1 MELKV
6 SQAAADD
13 LESIWLYTIEHWS
26 MEQADRYVN
35 LILDGFDLIVN
46 NPKDGRDFGHVRKGY
61 FAANAGSHVIFYRTN
76 EAVGEIEVVRVMHD
90 RMDIENRLQP

>member
-1 MELKV
+1 MKLKV

-26 MEQADRYVN
+26 MEQADRYLN
-35 LILDGFDLIVN
+35 LILDGFDLIVSD
-46 NPKDGRDFGHVRKGY
+46 PKVGRDLSHVRKGY
-61 FAANAGSHVIFYRTN
+61 FAANAASHVIFYRTDK
-76 EAVGEIEVVRVMHD
+76 AAGEIEVVRVLHE